1 MADCTA
7 RLKFGFN
14 LTATEMS
21 PSPAAKRHTKE
32 EEETDLVAEAATCK
46 YIHNCVR
53 KLGIANISGTT
64 NAQGKPQMKFDVIHW
79 T

>member
-1 MADCTA
+1 M
-7 RLKFGFN
+7 KFGFN

-21 PSPAAKRHTKE
+21 PSPAAKRHTKEEE

-64 NAQGKPQMKFDVIHW
+64 NAQGKQQMKFDVIHW